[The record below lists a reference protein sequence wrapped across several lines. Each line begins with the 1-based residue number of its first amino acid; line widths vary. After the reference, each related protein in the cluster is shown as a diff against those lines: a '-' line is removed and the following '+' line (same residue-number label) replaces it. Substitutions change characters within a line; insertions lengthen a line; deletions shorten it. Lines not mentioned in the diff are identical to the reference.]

1 MEKSSSSR
9 QRMATT
15 TPGIGPI
22 QQPHSSP
29 SSAAARH
36 YFIANQCHRR
46 TLCSSSSSSISS
58 SGKTTADSNGK
69 GHPATRDDSISKSI
83 ISKTTNDDE
92 NATTTTTTTTKFS
105 TTINENDNNNN
116 NNDNNNQPLSF
127 TNESKIQLSVLIT
140 SGMILQLGI
149 GMIVP
154 CLPSYATSVGLA
166 ESSVGTIV
174 AVPALARALLNLPA
188 GRIVDVYGR
197 KRPWMIGCVIDG
209 LGCLATASA
218 TGLNSMIGAR
228 LVMGGGTAIAGAAS
242 SAYTMDVVAEF
253 PRHKGRMLGAINTAT
268 SLAWMAGPVV
278 GGILAER
285 GGIVLPFVLVGGYL
299 LALAPIIHYMLPETR
314 SPPPPPP
321 IITSPQESKTTT
333 LSSFRLEPILKET
346 RASFVTLLQDPDQ
359 RAVVLI
365 QCAIYTIWATSLAV
379 VPLYVTSKFGYTP
392 ADLGILYSVMSA
404 LGIVG
409 GPLGGYVADTIG
421 RREGI
426 FIGSAITA
434 LSIATLPFVSTTSEL
449 MTVAAIM
456 GFGESFLISTAAALS
471 NDITPSNL
479 RGAQAAM
486 LAQTGDVTF
495 VIMPIALAL
504 IATNV
509 GYDVAFICT
518 ATMIAG
524 SNIGFAMLAKKT
536 KKKKK

>member
-1 MEKSSSSR
+1 MILRRLARTAVEQSSSFR
-9 QRMATT
+9 QRIVT
-15 TPGIGPI
+15 TPPGGIDLIIG
-22 QQPHSSP
+22 
-29 SSAAARH
+29 RH
-36 YFIANQCHRR
+36 GRNQCHPR
-46 TLCSSSSSSISS
+46 TLCSSSS
-58 SGKTTADSNGK
+58 GKAPKSNGK
-69 GHPATRDDSISKSI
+69 GHPATYDNGKSI
-83 ISKTTNDDE
+83 ISKTKKDDE
-92 NATTTTTTTTKFS
+92 NATPTKIIS
-105 TTINENDNNNN
+105 TTINKD
-116 NNDNNNQPLSF
+116 DLVF
-127 TNESKIQLSVLIT
+127 TTESKIQLSVLIT

-174 AVPALARALLNLPA
+174 AVPALARAILNLPS
-188 GRIVDVYGR
+188 GHIVDVVGR
-197 KRPWMIGCVIDG
+197 KRPWMIGCIIDG
-209 LGCLATASA
+209 VGCLATASA
-218 TGLNSMIGAR
+218 TGLTSMIHAR
-228 LVMGGGTAIAGAAS
+228 LVMGSGTAIAGAAS
-242 SAYTMDVVAEF
+242 SAYTMDVVAKF
-253 PRHKGRMLGAINTAT
+253 PQHKGRMLGAINTAS

-314 SPPPPPP
+314 PP
-321 IITSPQESKTTT
+321 IIISPTQEESKMTTT
-333 LSSFRLEPILKET
+333 LSSFKLKPILKET
-346 RASFVTLLQDPDQ
+346 KLSFVTLLQDPDQ

-392 ADLGILYSVMSA
+392 ANLGILYSVMSA

-449 MTVAAIM
+449 MAVAAIL
-456 GFGESFLISTAAALS
+456 GFGESFLMSTAAALS
-471 NDITPSNL
+471 NDITPSHL
-479 RGAQAAM
+479 RGAQSAM

-504 IATNV
+504 LATNV
-509 GYDVAFICT
+509 GYDMAFMTT
-518 ATMIAG
+518 ATLIAG

-536 KKKKK
+536 KKK

>member
-1 MEKSSSSR
+1 MILRRLARAAVEKSSSSR
-9 QRMATT
+9 QRIAT

-22 QQPHSSP
+22 IGRRRVQQPHSSP
-29 SSAAARH
+29 SSTQH

-46 TLCSSSSSSISS
+46 TLCSSSNSSS
-58 SGKTTADSNGK
+58 SGKTTADSNGQ
-69 GHPATRDDSISKSI
+69 GRPATRDDSISKSI

-92 NATTTTTTTTKFS
+92 NAATTTTKVS
-105 TTINENDNNNN
+105 TTINEYDNNNN
-116 NNDNNNQPLSF
+116 NRLSF
-127 TNESKIQLSVLIT
+127 TTESKIQLSVLIT

-174 AVPALARALLNLPA
+174 AVPALARAMLNLPA
-188 GRIVDVYGR
+188 GHVVDVFGR

-218 TGLNSMIGAR
+218 TGLTSMINAR

-242 SAYTMDVVAEF
+242 SAYTMDVVAKF
-253 PRHKGRMLGAINTAT
+253 PQHKGRMLGAINTAT

-314 SPPPPPP
+314 SP
-321 IITSPQESKTTT
+321 QSKMTT
-333 LSSFRLEPILKET
+333 LSSFQLKPILKET
-346 RASFVTLLQDPDQ
+346 RASFDTLLQDPDQ

-449 MTVAAIM
+449 MAVAAIM
-456 GFGESFLISTAAALS
+456 GFGESFLMSTAAALS

-509 GYDVAFICT
+509 GYDAAFMTT
-518 ATMIAG
+518 ATLIAG

>member
-1 MEKSSSSR
+1 MILRRLARAAVEKSSSSR
-9 QRMATT
+9 QGLIIERR
-15 TPGIGPI
+15 PV
-22 QQPHSSP
+22 QQPYSSP
-29 SSAAARH
+29 SSLFSQH

-46 TLCSSSSSSISS
+46 TLCSSNSSS

-69 GHPATRDDSISKSI
+69 GHPATRDNSISKSI

-92 NATTTTTTTTKFS
+92 NATTTTTTKFS
-105 TTINENDNNNN
+105 TTINEDDNNNN
-116 NNDNNNQPLSF
+116 NNNDQPLSF
-127 TNESKIQLSVLIT
+127 TTESKIQLSVLIT

-188 GRIVDVYGR
+188 GHIADVFGR

-218 TGLNSMIGAR
+218 TGLTSMIGAR

-242 SAYTMDVVAEF
+242 SAYTMDVVAKF
-253 PRHKGRMLGAINTAT
+253 PQHKGRMLGAINTAT

-314 SPPPPPP
+314 SP
-321 IITSPQESKTTT
+321 QSKMTT
-333 LSSFRLEPILKET
+333 LSSFQLKPILKET

-449 MTVAAIM
+449 MAVAAII
-456 GFGESFLISTAAALS
+456 GFGESFLMSTAAALS

-518 ATMIAG
+518 TTLIAG

-536 KKKKK
+536 KNT

>member
-1 MEKSSSSR
+1 LPS
-9 QRMATT
+9 
-15 TPGIGPI
+15 II
-22 QQPHSSP
+22 QQPYSSP
-29 SSAAARH
+29 SSSQH
-36 YFIANQCHRR
+36 YFIANQQFFRR
-46 TLCSSSSSSISS
+46 TLCSSSSRNSNDKQNACNFTAID
-58 SGKTTADSNGK
+58 GKSN
-69 GHPATRDDSISKSI
+69 SI
-83 ISKTTNDDE
+83 ISKTKKNDDE
-92 NATTTTTTTTKFS
+92 DDDNAATTSAARATTT
-105 TTINENDNNNN
+105 INKDDNNNN
-116 NNDNNNQPLSF
+116 LLF
-127 TNESKIQLSVLIT
+127 TTESKIQLSVLIT

-188 GRIVDVYGR
+188 GHIVDVVGR
-197 KRPWMIGCVIDG
+197 KRPWMIGCIIDG
-209 LGCLATASA
+209 VGCLATASA
-218 TGLNSMIGAR
+218 TGLTSMINAR
-228 LVMGGGTAIAGAAS
+228 LVMGSGTAIAGAAS
-242 SAYTMDVVAEF
+242 SAYTMDVVAKF
-253 PRHKGRMLGAINTAT
+253 PQHKGRMIGAINTAT

-314 SPPPPPP
+314 PP
-321 IITSPQESKTTT
+321 IIPIISPQESKLTTT
-333 LSSFRLEPILKET
+333 LSSFKLQPILKET
-346 RASFVTLLQDPDQ
+346 KASFVTLLKDSDQ

-392 ADLGILYSVMSA
+392 ADLGILYSVMST

-434 LSIATLPFVSTTSEL
+434 LSIATLPLVSTTSEL
-449 MTVAAIM
+449 MAVAAIM
-456 GFGESFLISTAAALS
+456 GLGESFLMSTAAALS

-509 GYDVAFICT
+509 GYDVAFMTT
-518 ATMIAG
+518 ATLIAV
-524 SNIGFAMLAKKT
+524 SNIGFAILAKKT
-536 KKKKK
+536 KKK

>member
-1 MEKSSSSR
+1 MRRHHRRSSTNLPS
-9 QRMATT
+9 
-15 TPGIGPI
+15 II
-22 QQPHSSP
+22 QQPYSSP
-29 SSAAARH
+29 SSSQH
-36 YFIANQCHRR
+36 YFIANQQFFRR
-46 TLCSSSSSSISS
+46 TLCSSSSRNSNDKQNACNFTAID
-58 SGKTTADSNGK
+58 GKSN
-69 GHPATRDDSISKSI
+69 SI
-83 ISKTTNDDE
+83 ISKTKKNDDE
-92 NATTTTTTTTKFS
+92 DDDNAATTSAARATTT
-105 TTINENDNNNN
+105 INKDDNNNN
-116 NNDNNNQPLSF
+116 LLF
-127 TNESKIQLSVLIT
+127 TTESKIQLSVLIT

-188 GRIVDVYGR
+188 GHIVDVVGR
-197 KRPWMIGCVIDG
+197 KRPWMIGCIIDG
-209 LGCLATASA
+209 VGCLATASA
-218 TGLNSMIGAR
+218 TGLTSMINAR
-228 LVMGGGTAIAGAAS
+228 LVMGSGTAIAGAAS
-242 SAYTMDVVAEF
+242 SAYTMDVVAKF
-253 PRHKGRMLGAINTAT
+253 PQHKGRMIGAINTAT

-314 SPPPPPP
+314 LP
-321 IITSPQESKTTT
+321 IIPQESKLTTT
-333 LSSFRLEPILKET
+333 LSSFKLRPILKET
-346 RASFVTLLQDPDQ
+346 KASFVTLLKDPDQ

-434 LSIATLPFVSTTSEL
+434 LSIATLPLVSTTSEL
-449 MTVAAIM
+449 MAVAAIM
-456 GFGESFLISTAAALS
+456 GLGESFLMSTTAALS

-509 GYDVAFICT
+509 GYDVAFMTT
-518 ATMIAG
+518 ATLIAV
-524 SNIGFAMLAKKT
+524 SNIGFAILAKKT
-536 KKKKK
+536 RKK

>member
-1 MEKSSSSR
+1 MILRRLARAAVEKSSSSR
-9 QRMATT
+9 Q
-15 TPGIGPI
+15 GLIIGRRRV
-22 QQPHSSP
+22 QQPYSSP
-29 SSAAARH
+29 SSAARH

-46 TLCSSSSSSISS
+46 TLCSSNSSS
-58 SGKTTADSNGK
+58 SGKTTANSNGK
-69 GHPATRDDSISKSI
+69 GHPATRDNSISKSI

-92 NATTTTTTTTKFS
+92 NATTATTTTITKFS
-105 TTINENDNNNN
+105 TTINEDDNNNN
-116 NNDNNNQPLSF
+116 NNNDQPLLF
-127 TNESKIQLSVLIT
+127 TTESKIQLSVLIT

-188 GRIVDVYGR
+188 GHIADVFGR

-218 TGLNSMIGAR
+218 TGLTSMIGAR

-242 SAYTMDVVAEF
+242 SAYTMDVVAKF
-253 PRHKGRMLGAINTAT
+253 PQHKGRMLGAINTAT

-299 LALAPIIHYMLPETR
+299 LALAPIIHYTLPETR
-314 SPPPPPP
+314 SPPPPP
-321 IITSPQESKTTT
+321 IIISPQESKMTT
-333 LSSFRLEPILKET
+333 LSSFQLKPILKET

-449 MTVAAIM
+449 MAVAAIM
-456 GFGESFLISTAAALS
+456 GFGESFLMSTAAALS

-518 ATMIAG
+518 ATLIAG

-536 KKKKK
+536 KNT